1 MIQTKTLKEALK
13 DPGVIEVVGG
23 LLPEVSKTQ
32 KGLINKELYPIVLG
46 LTGGAV
52 VANGKNIIKIKF
64 IDNARICLLVS
75 IVGNND
81 ANTLMYIYRESKK
94 SICYKILAGAVGYN
108 IKYKNEVNDRGG
120 TFSIYI
126 GTISDWGRV
135 CAFPLSIDLDSI
147 EAISTYDENLTN
159 AIEK

>member
-1 MIQTKTLKEALK
+1 M
-13 DPGVIEVVGG
+13 
-23 LLPEVSKTQ
+23 
-32 KGLINKELYPIVLG
+32 LG
-46 LTGGAV
+46 LTGGV
-52 VANGKNIIKIKF
+52 VAANGKNIIKIKF
-64 IDNARICLLVS
+64 IDNARICFLVS

-81 ANTLMYIYRESKK
+81 TNTLMYIYREKRE
-94 SICYKILAGAVGYN
+94 IRYKILAGAVGYN

-126 GTISDWGRV
+126 GTITDWGRV

>member
-1 MIQTKTLKEALK
+1 M
-13 DPGVIEVVGG
+13 GG

-32 KGLINKELYPIVLG
+32 KGFINKELYPIVLG

-52 VANGKNIIKIKF
+52 AANGKNIIKIKF
-64 IDNARICLLVS
+64 IDNARICFLVS
-75 IVGNND
+75 IVGNNN
-81 ANTLMYIYRESKK
+81 ANTLMYIYRESKN

-108 IKYKNEVNDRGG
+108 IKYKNEFNDRGG